1 MRLLILIFV
10 LSFSL
15 KCEAQI
21 IRANPFYIQKTMGV
35 SLLLDT
41 YTGAKVAVS
50 LRKLRNAYTGSA
62 VRVRRS
68 SDNAEQDIGFNGAN
82 EIDTAVLKT
91 FIGANTGYVV
101 KWYDQSGNAND
112 ASQSTTTQQGA
123 IVISGAVQR
132 TNGKVSVY
140 FDGDDAYN
148 TATVSLNTYL
158 YISAIFKASN
168 NFIIAEHGPDAYD
181 NGNGTG
187 FFFFTDVLSSW
198 LFSRSSAFY
207 YCYGSNSWAGT
218 NQVLTTL
225 SNNSSGAAYYKNGVV
240 QNNDIVTGS
249 SLSNTSYTNN
259 IYLWSRANTS
269 VIISGYAQETII
281 WDKDMASDRAAVEL
295 NTNTFYSIY

>member
-168 NFIIAEHGPDAYD
+168 NFIIAEHSTNAYT
-181 NGNGTG
+181 NGDG
-187 FFFFTDVLSSW
+187 FFYLTDANAPW
-198 LFSRSSAFY
+198 FFSRSSAFY
-207 YCYGSNSWAGT
+207 YCSGSISWAGT

-240 QNNDIVTGS
+240 QNNGTVNGS
-249 SLSNTSYTNN
+249 SLSNTSYTDN

-269 VIISGYAQETII
+269 LIISGYAQETII

>member
-112 ASQSTTTQQGA
+112 ASQSTTTKQGA
-123 IVISGAVQR
+123 IVISGTVQR

-140 FDGDDAYN
+140 MDGGDAYN
-148 TATVSLNTYL
+148 TTTVSLNTYL
-158 YISAIFKASN
+158 YTSAVFKASN
-168 NFIIAEHGPDAYD
+168 NFMIAEHGTDAYD
-181 NGNGTG
+181 NGNGNG
-187 FFFFTDVLSSW
+187 FFFYTTGLSSW
-198 LFSRSSAFY
+198 LFSRGIAYY

-225 SNNSSGAAYYKNGVV
+225 SNNSSGAAYYKNGVA
-240 QNNDIVTGS
+240 QSNGSVTGS
-249 SLSNTSYTNN
+249 PLSNTSYTDN

-269 VIISGYAQETII
+269 LIISGYAQETII

>member
-168 NFIIAEHGPDAYD
+168 NFIIAEHGTNAYT
-181 NGNGTG
+181 NGDG
-187 FFFFTDVLSSW
+187 FFYYTDVNSSW

-207 YCYGSNSWAGT
+207 YCSGSNSWAGT

-240 QNNDIVTGS
+240 QNNGTVTGS
-249 SLSNTSYTNN
+249 SLSNTSYTDN

>member
-1 MRLLILIFV
+1 LR
-10 LSFSL
+10 SNAD
-15 KCEAQI
+15 AQI
-21 IRANPFYIQKTMGV
+21 ISANPFYITGQWLQV
-35 SLLLDT
+35 SLLILDT
-41 YTGAKVAVS
+41 YSGAKVAVS
-50 LRKLRNAYTGSA
+50 LRNFLNAYSGVPFS
-62 VRVRRS
+62 VRRS
-68 SDNAEQDIGFNGAN
+68 SDNTEQDIGFNGAN

-168 NFIIAEHGPDAYD
+168 NFIIAEHGTNAYAD
-181 NGNGTG
+181 GNG
-187 FFFFTDVLSSW
+187 FFYFTDANSSW
-198 LFSRSSAFY
+198 LFSRSNAFY
-207 YCYGSNSWAGT
+207 YCSGSNSWAGT

-225 SNNSSGAAYYKNGVV
+225 SNNSSGAAYYKNGVA
-240 QNNDIVTGS
+240 QSNGSVTGS
-249 SLSNTSYTNN
+249 PLSNTSYTDN

-269 VIISGYAQETII
+269 FIISGYAQETII

>member
-168 NFIIAEHGPDAYD
+168 NFIIAEHGTNAYTNGDGFFYFTDAY
-181 NGNGTG
+181 
-187 FFFFTDVLSSW
+187 SSW
-198 LFSRSSAFY
+198 FFSRSSAFY
-207 YCYGSNSWAGT
+207 YCDGSISWAGT

-225 SNNSSGAAYYKNGVV
+225 SNNSSGAAYYKNGVA
-240 QNNDIVTGS
+240 QSNGSVTGS
-249 SLSNTSYTNN
+249 PLSNTSYTDN

>member
-1 MRLLILIFV
+1 MIRIILILI
-10 LSFSL
+10 LIATS
-15 KCEAQI
+15 KADAQI
-21 IRANPFYIQKTMGV
+21 IRANHLYRPMASSCNLI
-35 SLLLDT
+35 LDS
-41 YTGAKVAVS
+41 YSGAKVAIS
-50 LRKLRNAYTGSA
+50 LRLLKCNYSGSCI
-62 VRVRRS
+62 RVRRS
-68 SDNAEQDIGFNGAN
+68 SDNTEQDIGFNGAN

-168 NFIIAEHGPDAYD
+168 NFIIAEHGTNAYA
-181 NGNGTG
+181 NGDG
-187 FFFFTDVLSSW
+187 FFYFTDANSSW

-207 YCYGSNSWAGT
+207 YCSGSNSWAGT

-225 SNNSSGAAYYKNGVV
+225 SNNSSGAAYYKNGVA
-240 QNNDIVTGS
+240 QSNGSVTGS

-269 VIISGYAQETII
+269 LIISGYAQETII

>member
-168 NFIIAEHGPDAYD
+168 NFIIAEHGTNAYD
-181 NGNGTG
+181 NGSG
-187 FFFFTDVLSSW
+187 FFYFTDVNSSW
-198 LFSRSSAFY
+198 FFSRSSAFY
-207 YCYGSNSWAGT
+207 YCYGSFSWAGT

-240 QNNDIVTGS
+240 QNNGIVTGS

-269 VIISGYAQETII
+269 FIISGYAQETII

>member
-168 NFIIAEHGPDAYD
+168 NFIIAEHGTNAYA
-181 NGNGTG
+181 NGAG
-187 FFFFTDVLSSW
+187 FFYFTDVNSPW
-198 LFSRSSAFY
+198 LFSRSSAYY
-207 YCYGSNSWAGT
+207 YCSGSNSWAGT

-240 QNNDIVTGS
+240 QNNGTVTGS
-249 SLSNTSYTNN
+249 SLSNTSYTDN

-269 VIISGYAQETII
+269 LIISGYAQETII

>member
-168 NFIIAEHGPDAYD
+168 NFIIAEHGTNAYA
-181 NGNGTG
+181 NGAG
-187 FFFFTDVLSSW
+187 FYYFTDVNSSW
-198 LFSRSSAFY
+198 LFSRSNAYY
-207 YCYGSNSWAGT
+207 YCSGSNSWAGT

-269 VIISGYAQETII
+269 FIISGYAQETII

>member
-91 FIGANTGYVV
+91 FIGADTGYVV

-168 NFIIAEHGPDAYD
+168 NFIIAEHGTNAYA
-181 NGNGTG
+181 NGDG
-187 FFFFTDVLSSW
+187 FFYFTDVNNPW
-198 LFSRSSAFY
+198 FFSRSNAFY
-207 YCYGSNSWAGT
+207 YCSGSNSWAGT

-269 VIISGYAQETII
+269 LIISGYAQETII

>member
-168 NFIIAEHGPDAYD
+168 NFIIAEHGTNAYA
-181 NGNGTG
+181 NGSG
-187 FFFFTDVLSSW
+187 FFYFTDANSSW
-198 LFSRSSAFY
+198 FFSRSSAFY
-207 YCYGSNSWAGT
+207 YCSGSTSWAGT

-240 QNNDIVTGS
+240 QNNGTVTGS

-269 VIISGYAQETII
+269 LIISGYAQETII

>member
-168 NFIIAEHGPDAYD
+168 NFIIAEHSTNAYT
-181 NGNGTG
+181 NGDG
-187 FFFFTDVLSSW
+187 FFYFTDANAPW
-198 LFSRSSAFY
+198 FFSRSSAFY
-207 YCYGSNSWAGT
+207 YCSGSISWAGT

-240 QNNDIVTGS
+240 QNNGIVTGS
-249 SLSNTSYTNN
+249 SLSNTSYTDN

-269 VIISGYAQETII
+269 LIISGYAQETII

>member
-168 NFIIAEHGPDAYD
+168 NFIIAEHGTNAYT
-181 NGNGTG
+181 NGDG
-187 FFFFTDVLSSW
+187 FFYFTDVNSSW
-198 LFSRSSAFY
+198 FFSRSNAFY
-207 YCYGSNSWAGT
+207 YCYGSISWAGT

-240 QNNDIVTGS
+240 QSNGFVTGS
-249 SLSNTSYTNN
+249 SLSNTSYTDN

-269 VIISGYAQETII
+269 LIISGYAQETII

-295 NTNTFYSIY
+295 NANTFYSIY

>member
-168 NFIIAEHGPDAYD
+168 NFMIAEHSTNAYT
-181 NGNGTG
+181 NGNG
-187 FFFFTDVLSSW
+187 FFYLTDANAPW
-198 LFSRSSAFY
+198 FFSRSSAFY
-207 YCYGSNSWAGT
+207 YCSGSISWAGT

-240 QNNDIVTGS
+240 QNNGFVTGS
-249 SLSNTSYTNN
+249 SLSNTSYTDN

-269 VIISGYAQETII
+269 LIISGYAQETII

>member
-1 MRLLILIFV
+1 MIRIILILI
-10 LSFSL
+10 LIATS
-15 KCEAQI
+15 KADAQI
-21 IRANPFYIQKTMGV
+21 IRANPLYRPMASSCNLI
-35 SLLLDT
+35 LDS
-41 YTGAKVAVS
+41 YSGAKVAIS
-50 LRKLRNAYTGSA
+50 LRLLKCNYSGSCI
-62 VRVRRS
+62 RVRRS
-68 SDNAEQDIGFNGAN
+68 SDNTEQDIGFNTAGD
-82 EIDTAVLKT
+82 IDTSSLKT
-91 FIGANTGYVV
+91 FVGANDGYVV

-168 NFIIAEHGPDAYD
+168 NFIIAEHGTNAYA
-181 NGNGTG
+181 NGNG
-187 FFFFTDVLSSW
+187 FFYFTDVNSSW
-198 LFSRSSAFY
+198 FFSRSSAFY
-207 YCYGSNSWAGT
+207 YCSGSNSWAGT

-225 SNNSSGAAYYKNGVV
+225 SNNSSGAAFYKNGVA
-240 QNNDIVTGS
+240 QSNGSVTGS
-249 SLSNTSYTNN
+249 PLSNTSYTDN

-269 VIISGYAQETII
+269 LIISGYAQETII

>member
-168 NFIIAEHGPDAYD
+168 NFIIAEHSTNAYT
-181 NGNGTG
+181 NGDG
-187 FFFFTDVLSSW
+187 FFYFTDANNPW

-207 YCYGSNSWAGT
+207 YCSGSISWAGT

-240 QNNDIVTGS
+240 QYNGIVTGS

-269 VIISGYAQETII
+269 LIISGYAQETII

>member
-168 NFIIAEHGPDAYD
+168 NFIIAEHGPNAYD

-240 QNNDIVTGS
+240 QNNGSVTGS

-269 VIISGYAQETII
+269 LIISGYAQETII

>member
-1 MRLLILIFV
+1 MIRIILILI
-10 LSFSL
+10 LIATS
-15 KCEAQI
+15 KADAQI
-21 IRANPFYIQKTMGV
+21 IRANPLYRPMASSCNLI
-35 SLLLDT
+35 LDS
-41 YTGAKVAVS
+41 YSGAKVAIS
-50 LRKLRNAYTGSA
+50 LRLLKCNYSGSCI
-62 VRVRRS
+62 RVRRS
-68 SDNAEQDIGFNGAN
+68 SDNTEQDIGFNGAN

-168 NFIIAEHGPDAYD
+168 NFMIAEHGTNAYA
-181 NGNGTG
+181 NGSG
-187 FFFFTDVLSSW
+187 FFYFTDANSSW

-207 YCYGSNSWAGT
+207 YCSGSNSWAGT

-225 SNNSSGAAYYKNGVV
+225 SNNSSGAAYYKNGVA
-240 QNNDIVTGS
+240 QSNGSVTGS
-249 SLSNTSYTNN
+249 PLSNTSYTDN

-269 VIISGYAQETII
+269 LIISGYAQETII

>member
-1 MRLLILIFV
+1 MIRIILILI
-10 LSFSL
+10 LIATS
-15 KCEAQI
+15 KADAQI
-21 IRANPFYIQKTMGV
+21 IRANPLYRPMASSCNLI
-35 SLLLDT
+35 LDS
-41 YTGAKVAVS
+41 YSGAKVAIS
-50 LRKLRNAYTGSA
+50 LRLLKCNYSGSCI
-62 VRVRRS
+62 RVRRS
-68 SDNAEQDIGFNGAN
+68 SDNTEQDIGFNGAN

-168 NFIIAEHGPDAYD
+168 NFIIAEHGTNAYA
-181 NGNGTG
+181 NGDG
-187 FFFFTDVLSSW
+187 FFYLTDANSSW

-207 YCYGSNSWAGT
+207 YCSGSNSWAGT

-225 SNNSSGAAYYKNGVV
+225 SNNSSGAAYYKNGVA
-240 QNNDIVTGS
+240 QSNGSVTGS

-269 VIISGYAQETII
+269 FIISGYAQETII

>member
-168 NFIIAEHGPDAYD
+168 NFFI
-181 NGNGTG
+181 
-187 FFFFTDVLSSW
+187 L
-198 LFSRSSAFY
+198 R
-207 YCYGSNSWAGT
+207 
-218 NQVLTTL
+218 
-225 SNNSSGAAYYKNGVV
+225 
-240 QNNDIVTGS
+240 
-249 SLSNTSYTNN
+249 
-259 IYLWSRANTS
+259 
-269 VIISGYAQETII
+269 
-281 WDKDMASDRAAVEL
+281 M
-295 NTNTFYSIY
+295 

>member
-168 NFIIAEHGPDAYD
+168 NFIIAEHGTNAYA
-181 NGNGTG
+181 NGNG
-187 FFFFTDVLSSW
+187 FFYLTDANSSW
-198 LFSRSSAFY
+198 LFSRGSAYY
-207 YCYGSNSWAGT
+207 YCSGSNSWAGT

-240 QNNDIVTGS
+240 QNNGTVTGS

-269 VIISGYAQETII
+269 LIISGYAQETII

>member
-168 NFIIAEHGPDAYD
+168 NFIIAEHGPNAYD

-187 FFFFTDVLSSW
+187 FFFFTDALSSW

-240 QNNDIVTGS
+240 QNNGTVTGS
-249 SLSNTSYTNN
+249 SLSNTSYTDN

>member
-68 SDNAEQDIGFNGAN
+68 SDDAEQDIGFNGAN

-168 NFIIAEHGPDAYD
+168 NFIIAEHSTNAYV
-181 NGNGTG
+181 NGDG
-187 FFFFTDVLSSW
+187 FFYFTDANSSW

-207 YCYGSNSWAGT
+207 YCYGSSSWAGT

-240 QNNDIVTGS
+240 QNNGSVTGS
-249 SLSNTSYTNN
+249 PLSNTSYTDN

-269 VIISGYAQETII
+269 LIISGYAQETII

>member
-168 NFIIAEHGPDAYD
+168 NFIIAEHGTNAYA
-181 NGNGTG
+181 NGAG
-187 FFFFTDVLSSW
+187 FYYFTDANSSW
-198 LFSRSSAFY
+198 LFSRSSARY
-207 YCYGSNSWAGT
+207 YCFGSNSWAGT

-240 QNNDIVTGS
+240 QNNGSVTGS
-249 SLSNTSYTNN
+249 SLSNTSYTDN

>member
-112 ASQSTTTQQGA
+112 ASQSTTTKQGA

-168 NFIIAEHGPDAYD
+168 NFIIAEHGTNAYV
-181 NGNGTG
+181 NGDG
-187 FFFFTDVLSSW
+187 FFYFTDANSSW
-198 LFSRSSAFY
+198 LFSRSSAYY
-207 YCYGSNSWAGT
+207 YCLGSNSWAGT

-240 QNNDIVTGS
+240 QNNGSVTGS

-269 VIISGYAQETII
+269 LIISGYAQETII

>member
-168 NFIIAEHGPDAYD
+168 NFIIAEHGTNAYT
-181 NGNGTG
+181 NGDG
-187 FFFFTDVLSSW
+187 FFYFTDANSSW
-198 LFSRSSAFY
+198 FFSRSSAFY
-207 YCYGSNSWAGT
+207 YCYGSISWAGT

-225 SNNSSGAAYYKNGVV
+225 SNNSSGAAYYKNGVA
-240 QNNDIVTGS
+240 QSNGSVTGS
-249 SLSNTSYTNN
+249 PLSNTSYTDN

>member
-168 NFIIAEHGPDAYD
+168 NFIIAEHGTNAYY
-181 NGNGTG
+181 NGDG
-187 FFFFTDVLSSW
+187 FYYFTDANPSW

-207 YCYGSNSWAGT
+207 YCSGSISWAGT

-240 QNNDIVTGS
+240 QNNGIVIGS
-249 SLSNTSYTNN
+249 SLSNTSYTDN

-269 VIISGYAQETII
+269 LIISGYAQETII

>member
-112 ASQSTTTQQGA
+112 ASQSTTTKQGA

-168 NFIIAEHGPDAYD
+168 NFIIAEHGTNAYT
-181 NGNGTG
+181 NGNGFYYYTS
-187 FFFFTDVLSSW
+187 VLCSW
-198 LFSRSSAFY
+198 LFSRSSASY

-240 QNNDIVTGS
+240 QNNSTVTGS
-249 SLSNTSYTNN
+249 SLSNTSYTDN

-269 VIISGYAQETII
+269 AIISGYAQETII

>member
-91 FIGANTGYVV
+91 FIGADTGYVV

-168 NFIIAEHGPDAYD
+168 NFIIAEHSTNAYT
-181 NGNGTG
+181 NGDG
-187 FFFFTDVLSSW
+187 FFYFTDANSPW

-207 YCYGSNSWAGT
+207 YCNGSYSWAGT

-240 QNNDIVTGS
+240 QNNGTVTGS

-269 VIISGYAQETII
+269 FIISGYAQETII